1 MAEKAMIKPLYKPV
15 SMLASTLGGILA
27 GAIFKKA
34 WKIIGRE
41 NDMPKATD
49 ARRGWREVMLA
60 AALRGA
66 IFAAIGAA
74 VDRGAAARTR
84 KLTGAWP
91 GDEGPPSG
99 KQA

>member
-15 SMLASTLGGILA
+15 SMLVSVPGGILA

-41 NDMPKATD
+41 DDMPKATD

-60 AALRGA
+60 AALLRG
-66 IFAAIGAA
+66 
-74 VDRGAAARTR
+74 VER
-84 KLTGAWP
+84 LTSCM
-91 GDEGPPSG
+91 PSPCSRVSG
-99 KQA
+99 ERLDT